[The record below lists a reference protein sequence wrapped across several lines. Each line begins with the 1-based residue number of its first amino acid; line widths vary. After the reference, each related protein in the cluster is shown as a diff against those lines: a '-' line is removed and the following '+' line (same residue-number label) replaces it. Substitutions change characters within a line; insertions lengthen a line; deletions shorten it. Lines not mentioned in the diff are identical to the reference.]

1 MFVNINFEVC
11 AYKIDLYALYHLFL
25 FYNYVILNKEDLK
38 NNGSTSTKTNGR
50 EYESS
55 KELLF
60 FGNDKFFKHTDQI

>member
-1 MFVNINFEVC
+1 MFVNIISKF
-11 AYKIDLYALYHLFL
+11 APIKSILYALYHLFL